1 MDLSPDLSELL
12 GLFHKY
18 NVEHVV
24 IGAYALA
31 FYGAPRFTGD
41 LDILVDACQEN
52 AERIIAA
59 LDAFGFSATGL
70 TASDF
75 MGPDQVVQLGHPPA
89 RADILTS
96 ITGVGWKEVA
106 AGAVVGEMG
115 GVAVRFIGRTE
126 LIRNKRA
133 LGRHKDLADIE
144 ALGED
149 IT

>member
-1 MDLSPDLSELL
+1 MELSPDLSELL
-12 GLFHKY
+12 GLFRTH

-41 LDILVDACQEN
+41 LDILVEAGQEN
-52 AERIIAA
+52 AERIMAA
-59 LDAFGFSATGL
+59 LDAFGFGATGL
-70 TASDF
+70 TAGDF
-75 MGPDQVVQLGHPPA
+75 MGPDQIVELGHPPA
-89 RADILTS
+89 RVDVLTS
-96 ITGVGWKEVA
+96 ITGVGWEEVA
-106 AGAVVGEMG
+106 AGAVDGEMG
-115 GVAVRFIGRTE
+115 GVAVRFIGRPE

-149 IT
+149 TA